1 MPDRKI
7 CEIQPM
13 PKLTKNFSKLHL
25 SNQAIPKISLQ
36 TLLIVP
42 FVLQIFAGVG
52 LTGYLS
58 FRNGQKAIN
67 ELANR
72 LTSEVSDRIDQHLDT
87 YLAAPKQIN
96 QINADAIKLGQLNLQ
111 DLPKVGH
118 FFWKEMQI
126 FNVGYIFYVSA
137 QGEYAGS
144 GYFLD
149 PGKVSIDELSANS
162 KGKNHI
168 YKTDRQGNRT
178 HLDYIYD
185 YEPRNE
191 LVYKQASGSGK
202 PLWSKITNWEAF
214 PEILSIASGYPIYN
228 NNSLQGVLAVD
239 IRIGQISE
247 FLRKLAVS
255 SSGKI
260 FIVERDGMLVASSSQ
275 EQPFKI
281 INKKAERINAINS
294 SDILI
299 QSTATYLQQTFR
311 SFREIKQNENLQF
324 TQKGDRQFVR
334 TTTWQDE
341 FGLDWLVVVVV
352 PESDFTAQINANT
365 RTTVLLCLGALLL
378 AVFVGIFTS
387 RYIIACI
394 FSIVT
399 ASEAIASGKLDQ
411 KVPDS
416 NVRELGILAG
426 SFNCMAEQLRESFT
440 ALENTNHEL
449 EIRVEER
456 TKELSEALYNLQK
469 TQSQLVQTE
478 KMSSLGQMVAG
489 IAHEINNP
497 VSFIHGNIICT
508 KEYIQELLT
517 IINLY
522 EKYYPHPT
530 DEIQQSLKNCD
541 MDFLKEDLEKMLN
554 SMQEGT
560 NRIKD
565 IVLNLRNFSRL
576 DESQLKEVDLRSG
589 LESTLLILQHRLK
602 STNKMPAIEVI
613 KNYGNL
619 PKIECYPGLLNQVF
633 MNILSNAIDAIEE
646 SQASHTNNKP
656 SIFISTEIT
665 AENCVI
671 VRIKDNGPGI
681 AENVASKIFDP
692 FFTTKPVGKGTGLGL
707 SISYQIVRDKH
718 QGNLVCT
725 STLGKG
731 TEFAIVLPKKIRCS
745 KNDS

>member
-1 MPDRKI
+1 LRDRKI

-13 PKLTKNFSKLHL
+13 PKPTTTFSKLHL

-42 FVLQIFAGVG
+42 FVLQIFTAVG

-72 LTSEVSDRIDQHLDT
+72 LSSEVSDRIDQHLDT
-87 YLAAPKQIN
+87 YLATPQQIN

-111 DLPKVGH
+111 DFPKVGH
-118 FFWKEMQI
+118 FFWKQMQV
-126 FNVGYIFYVSA
+126 FNVGYIFYSSA

-149 PGKVSIDELSANS
+149 PGKVSIDELSANT
-162 KGKNHI
+162 KGKTHS

-178 HLDYIYD
+178 HLDYVYD
-185 YEPRNE
+185 YEPRND

-202 PLWSKITNWEAF
+202 PIWSKITNWEGF

-228 NNSLQGVLAVD
+228 NNSLQGVLVVD
-239 IRIGQISE
+239 IRLAQISE

-311 SFREIKQNENLQF
+311 SFREIKQNQNLQF
-324 TQKGDRQFVR
+324 TQKGNRQFVR
-334 TTTWQDE
+334 TAPWQDE

-352 PESDFTAQINANT
+352 PESDFIEQINANT
-365 RTTVLLCLGALLL
+365 RTTVLLCAGALLL
-378 AVFVGIFTS
+378 AVCLGFWTS
-387 RYIIACI
+387 GHIIQSI

-399 ASEAIASGKLDQ
+399 ASEAIAAGKLDQ

-416 NVRELGILAG
+416 NVQELGILAG
-426 SFNCMAEQLRESFT
+426 AFNCMAEQLRESFT
-440 ALENTNHEL
+440 ALENTNEEL
-449 EIRVEER
+449 EIRVKER
-456 TKELSEALYNLQK
+456 TKELSEALYNLQT

-497 VSFIHGNIICT
+497 VNFIHGNITYT
-508 KEYIQELLT
+508 KEYIQELLA

-522 EKYYPHPT
+522 EKHYPRPA
-530 DEIQQSLKNCD
+530 DEIQKSLESFD
-541 MDFLKEDLEKMLN
+541 VDFLKEDLEKMLN

-602 STNKMPAIEVI
+602 SSDKRPAIEVV
-613 KNYGNL
+613 KNYGDL
-619 PKIECYPGLLNQVF
+619 PEVECYPGLLNQVF

-646 SQASHTNNKP
+646 LQTNHTNNKLT
-656 SIFISTEIT
+656 ILISTEMT
-665 AENCVI
+665 AENCAI
-671 VRIKDNGPGI
+671 VRIRDNGFGI
-681 AENVASKIFDP
+681 AENLLPKIFDP

-707 SISYQIVRDKH
+707 SIAYQIVRDKH
-718 QGNLVCT
+718 QGELICT
-725 STLGKG
+725 SKLGEG
-731 TEFAIVLPKKIRCS
+731 TEFAIVLPQNIRCR
-745 KNDS
+745 KKD